1 MADIGAEHVARY
13 RREGAI
19 VVEGL
24 LDDATR
30 RRMKEVLADLVERSR
45 EVREHDD
52 VYDLEPAHSARAP
65 RVRRIK
71 RPHKVHPVFD
81 EFMRSPRL
89 LAVLSA
95 LGVIPPDFL
104 NRYVV
109 LGELA
114 LDGSLMAVAGA
125 LPAAIAANGREM
137 GLF

>member
-1 MADIGAEHVARY
+1 MADIGVEHVARY

-45 EVREHDD
+45 DVREHDD

-81 EFMRSPRL
+81 EFMRSPRRT
-89 LAVLSA
+89 S
-95 LGVIPPDFL
+95 P
-104 NRYVV
+104 
-109 LGELA
+109 
-114 LDGSLMAVAGA
+114 STSS
-125 LPAAIAANGREM
+125 
-137 GLF
+137 